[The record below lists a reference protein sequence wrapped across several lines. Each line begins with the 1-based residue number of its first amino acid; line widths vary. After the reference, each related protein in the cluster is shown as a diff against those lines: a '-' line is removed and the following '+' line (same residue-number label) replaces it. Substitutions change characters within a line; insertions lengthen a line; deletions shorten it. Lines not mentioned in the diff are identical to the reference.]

1 MSMLKN
7 NLLSALL
14 IVAVI
19 AAGVFY
25 FQNYKTQQAYKALKE
40 NPTLGVQTE
49 IKDLVAKVGTLIA
62 LPENEQPTIATV
74 TDNKKLK
81 DQAFFAKSENGDKV
95 LIYTGA
101 KKAILY
107 RSSTNKIID
116 VAPVSIGQQQKPPT
130 LRVALYNGTVT
141 AGATNTIE
149 KELKEKANNV
159 EIVTKDNAKKDDYVK
174 TLVIDISGNQ
184 KDLAQ
189 QLANLLDANLAQ
201 LPEGEVKPNADIL
214 IIIGNK

>member
-1 MSMLKN
+1 MLKN